1 MDIRNKTIFKQ
12 LASQAAGLLLPAII
26 FLLVLFAPL
35 PAKFL
40 SSLLPLRLP
49 HLILGL
55 GLYHACFRFPGKAG
69 WLAGASL
76 TAAFFALL
84 LSRNWS
90 LGLSNANIIGG
101 FIPYKDGFY
110 YYNGAGVLLSGQPIP
125 DTGLQGAFRPLFPGL
140 LAALLSATGRNLM
153 AGTAVITLWL
163 SISLFSAAWT
173 AGKEWGALPAAWLMV
188 LMAAFIAPMVGFNLT
203 ELPGL
208 AYACLA
214 FTLLMASDLNKNPTD
229 VVIGGMALI
238 MANSIR
244 AGAFF
249 MLPFVVLWAGYRLN
263 TGKGLSLRYVAVF
276 SAVLF
281 LGLITAN
288 WVFPRLLTAAGAMT
302 NGSFA
307 WMLYGQAVGGAGWQ
321 YHYQALGTSDPGVVL
336 DAAVQKILT
345 YPQGFLIGAL
355 KSYRDLF
362 SIGQGGIYDL
372 FSVGSQIGLT
382 LFWLVCIVFTLAGL
396 YFAIRYWKET
406 GNLLMI
412 CMAIGIVLSIPFLP
426 PVDGGNRFYAGAVPF
441 IYGLAALGL
450 SFLLRLKQPTSTE
463 SPAGHLPDT
472 IGLRLTSLVL
482 FAINLVAPLMLM
494 CVRQPAEIA
503 DQPCPDGQVSYAV
516 ALRPGSALDIL
527 PEGNTNCGRAPRLC
541 LRQFEK
547 YGLEKN
553 VDDFFV
559 KILELARASDTG
571 IRLVAVHDLRTLEYY
586 FFVQPLDAAAS
597 TDTGVTLAGCA
608 LPIRTQFQ
616 TIRLAQ
622 IFSEVH

>member
-1 MDIRNKTIFKQ
+1 MDTHQKTIFKE
-12 LASQAAGLLLPAII
+12 LTSQAAGLLLPAII
-26 FLLVLFAPL
+26 FLLVFFTPL

-55 GLYHACFRFPGKAG
+55 GLYHACFRLPGKAG

-110 YYNGAGVLLSGQPIP
+110 YYNGAGVLLGGQPIP

-140 LAALLSATGRNLM
+140 LAALLAATGRNLM
-153 AGTAVITLWL
+153 AATAVITLWL
-163 SISLFSAAWT
+163 SMSLFSAAWT

-188 LMAAFIAPMVGFNLT
+188 LMTAFIAPMVGFNLT

-214 FTLLMASDLNKNPTD
+214 FTLLVASDLNKKPTD

-263 TGKGLSLRYVAVF
+263 TSKGLSLRYLAVF
-276 SAVLF
+276 SAGLF

-288 WVFPRLLTAAGAMT
+288 WAFPRLLTAPGAMT

-336 DAAVQKILT
+336 GAAVQKILT

-355 KSYRDLF
+355 KSYHDLF
-362 SIGQGGIYDL
+362 SLGPGGIYDL
-372 FSVGSQIGLT
+372 FSLGSQAGLT
-382 LFWLVCIVFTLAGL
+382 LFWLACAGLMLAGL
-396 YFAIRYWKET
+396 YYAIRFWKEP

-412 CMAIGIVLSIPFLP
+412 CMAIGIALSIPFLP
-426 PVDGGNRFYAGAVPF
+426 PVDGGKRFYAGAVPF
-441 IYGLAALGL
+441 IYGLAALGF
-450 SFLLRLKQPTSTE
+450 SFLLRLKQSTLPE
-463 SPAGHLPDT
+463 SPAGHLPDP

-482 FAINLVAPLMLM
+482 FVINLVTPLMLIWA
-494 CVRQPAEIA
+494 RQPAEIA
-503 DQPCPDGQVSYAV
+503 AQPCPEGQVPYAI
-516 ALRPGSALDIL
+516 ALQPGSALDIL
-527 PEGNTNCGRAPRLC
+527 PEGNTDCGRAPRLC

-559 KILELARASDTG
+559 KLLELARGSSAG
-571 IRLVAVHDLRTLEYY
+571 IRLAAVHDLRTLEYY
-586 FFVQPLDAAAS
+586 FFVQPLDAAAP
-597 TDTGVTLAGCA
+597 TDTGESLIGCT

-616 TIRLAQ
+616 IIRLAQ
-622 IFSEVH
+622 NFSEVH